1 MSNDNNHFDD
11 ALPLSSV
18 DKKRG
23 VSAVWLLPLFAVVLG
38 AWLTYKHFTEAGV
51 SIVITFPTGEGVEAG
66 KTEVR
71 YKGIQIGTVTDL
83 DVHPDLQSVA
93 AQIELSKQA
102 ETALREDTQFW
113 LVKPE
118 LSLGGVQG
126 LDTLVSGNYIA
137 MRPGQSPNA
146 RYVFKALE
154 ESPPPELTPGDLEI
168 RLSAPNLG
176 SLHAGSPIHYRK
188 LPVGKVVDYSLSEDN
203 RSVIFKAHI
212 DAEYAH
218 LLNSNSRFWNTSGVS
233 ISGDL
238 NSINVNTDSLTS
250 IILGGLSFAEP
261 DGTKPG
267 EPVLENQVFKIYS
280 SYAEA
285 DTGIEIDIQF
295 NTAEG
300 LKANHTEIRY
310 KGLTVGKLKTLKMK
324 DDYSAINAKASINPL
339 ADVLLNETTE
349 FWLATPTISLSRIS
363 GLSTLLTGSHV
374 EMEFTSEGGT
384 QVREFIALQEPPA
397 PRKDKD
403 GLYIE
408 LTAEGL
414 EGITRSSEVYYR
426 NVSIGKVVDYRLND
440 DQSKVIMDVH
450 IAPKFAPLITQNARF
465 YQNSGVSIS
474 ADFNGVDIN
483 TESLSS
489 ILRGG
494 IGLYLPETTAEAPA
508 AQNQNR
514 FILHT
519 SLEDAKD
526 KGPVVKVSFK
536 DSDSLKKGAE
546 LRYLGV
552 AIGEVED
559 ITINHP
565 EPGVTAYIRLLPEA
579 QSLIV
584 QGTEFWRVK
593 PDISLKGVSNLGTI
607 VFGQYIAIE
616 PGNSSEMSYEFTGRE
631 IPPDDYL
638 SENGL
643 SLTLQAPSLASIK
656 EGRSVFYREIPVG
669 EVTGFE
675 LAPNAQHV
683 NIYLHIYP
691 DYAPLVRS
699 NTVFWN
705 ATGIAFDF
713 GWFSGANLRTGSVQS
728 LLAGGIA
735 LATPDLPG
743 ERISDGQV
751 FALHDAPK
759 EEWHKWAPE
768 IPLRSTKSD

>member
-1 MSNDNNHFDD
+1 MSNDDSSFSK
-11 ALPLSSV
+11 ALPTDSV
-18 DKKRG
+18 DSKRG
-23 VSAVWLLPLFAVVLG
+23 ISAVWLLPLCAVLLG

-51 SIVITFPTGEGVEAG
+51 SVVITFPTGQGLEAG
-66 KTEVR
+66 QTEVR
-71 YKGIQIGTVTDL
+71 YKGIQIGSVREL
-83 DVHPDLQSVA
+83 DVQPDLQSVA
-93 AQIELSKQA
+93 AQITINKQA

-137 MRPGQSPNA
+137 VRPGQNPNT
-146 RYVFKALE
+146 RYVFKALKE
-154 ESPPPELTPGDLEI
+154 PPPPELNQGDLEI

-188 LPVGKVVDYSLSEDN
+188 LKVGEIVDFALSDDN
-203 RSVIFKAHI
+203 GSVIFKAHI

-218 LLNSNSRFWNTSGVS
+218 LLNTNSRFWNTSGVS

-238 NSINVNTDSLTS
+238 NSINVDTDSLAS

-261 DGTKPG
+261 EGSAPG
-267 EPVLENQVFKIYS
+267 EPVLDSQIFKIFP

-285 DTGIEIDIQF
+285 DTGIEIDIEF
-295 NTAEG
+295 TTAEG
-300 LKANHTEIRY
+300 LKANHTEIKY
-310 KGLTVGKLKTLKMK
+310 KGLSVGKLKTLDMK
-324 DDYSAINAKASINPL
+324 DDFSAINATASINPM
-339 ADVLLNETTE
+339 ADVLLNDTTQ

-363 GLSTLLTGSHV
+363 GLSTLLTGSHI
-374 EMEFTSEGGT
+374 EMEFSADSDT
-384 QVREFIALQEPPA
+384 QVREFVALQEPPA
-397 PRKDKD
+397 PRKDKE
-403 GLYIE
+403 GLYVE
-408 LTAEGL
+408 LTSEAL
-414 EGITRSSEVYYR
+414 EGITRSSEIYYR
-426 NVSIGKVVDYRLND
+426 NVSIGKVVDYRLNE

-450 IAPKFAPLITQNARF
+450 IAPKFAPLITRDARF
-465 YQNSGVSIS
+465 YQNSGINIS
-474 ADFNGVDIN
+474 ADLSGVNIN

-494 IGLYLPETTAEAPA
+494 IGLYLPAN
-508 AQNQNR
+508 AQNAPPADDKSR
-514 FILHT
+514 FALHT
-519 SLEDAKD
+519 SLEQAQD
-526 KGPVVKVSFK
+526 KGPVVQVSFV
-536 DSDSLKKGAE
+536 DSDGLSAGAE

-559 ITINHP
+559 IRLNHP
-565 EPGVTAYIRLLPEA
+565 EPGVTAFIRLLPEA
-579 QSLIV
+579 QSLV
-584 QGTEFWRVK
+584 VDGTEFWRVK
-593 PDISLKGVSNLGTI
+593 PDISLKGINNLGTL

-616 PGNSSEMSYEFTGRE
+616 PGTGETMAYNFTGRE
-631 IPPDDYL
+631 TPPDDYL

-675 LAPNAQHV
+675 LAANAQHV

-691 DYAPLVRS
+691 SYAPLVRR

-735 LATPDLPG
+735 LATPDQPG
-743 ERISDGQV
+743 ERANDGEV
-751 FALHDAPK
+751 FTLNDAPQD
-759 EEWHKWAPE
+759 EWQQWQPD
-768 IPLRSTKSD
+768 IPLRAAP

>member
-1 MSNDNNHFDD
+1 MTNDNEQFDD
-11 ALPLSSV
+11 AIPLHSV

-23 VSAVWLLPLFAVVLG
+23 VSAVWLLPLFAVILG

-51 SIVITFPTGEGVEAG
+51 SIVVTFPTGEGVDAG

-71 YKGIQIGTVTDL
+71 YKGIQIGTVTEL

-154 ESPPPELTPGDLEI
+154 EAPPPELTPGDLEI

-188 LPVGKVVDYSLSEDN
+188 LQVGELVDYALSDDN

-238 NSINVNTDSLTS
+238 NSINVNTDSLAS

-261 DGTKPG
+261 EGTEPG
-267 EPVLENQVFKIYS
+267 EPVMDNQVFKIYP
-280 SYAEA
+280 SYTEA

-310 KGLTVGKLKTLKMK
+310 KGLTVGKLKTLDMK
-324 DDYSAINAKASINPL
+324 DDYSAVNATASINPL

-374 EMEFTSEGGT
+374 EMEFTSEGDT

-403 GLYIE
+403 GLYLE

-426 NVSIGKVVDYRLND
+426 NVSIGKVVDYRLNE

-450 IAPKFAPLITQNARF
+450 IPPKFAPLITQSARF
-465 YQNSGVSIS
+465 YQNSGVNIS
-474 ADFNGVDIN
+474 ADLSGVNIN

-494 IGLYLPETTAEAPA
+494 IGLYLPESAKDAPA
-508 AQNQNR
+508 AENKSR
-514 FILHT
+514 FALHA
-519 SLEDAKD
+519 SLAEAKD
-526 KGPVVKVSFK
+526 KGPVIQVSFT
-536 DSDSLKKGAE
+536 DSDGLKKGAE

-559 ITINHP
+559 ITLNHP
-565 EPGVTAYIRLLPEA
+565 EPGITAYIRLRPEA

-593 PDISLKGVSNLGTI
+593 PDISLKGINNLGTI

-616 PGNSSEMSYEFTGRE
+616 PGQGDELTYEFHGRE
-631 IPPDDYL
+631 TPPDDYL

-675 LAPNAQHV
+675 LAPKAQHV

-691 DYAPLVRS
+691 SYAPLVRS

-713 GWFSGANLRTGSVQS
+713 GWLSGANLRTGSVQS

-743 ERISDGQV
+743 EPASDGKV
-751 FALHDAPK
+751 FTLHDAPQS
-759 EEWHKWAPE
+759 EWKNWTPE
-768 IPLRSTKSD
+768 IPLRASN